1 MVSSTAASFLAQLCA
16 EGVSLWLDEP
26 DAQVDPVQVLM
37 ESRLDSPPG
46 FSGFV
51 ASPETTLPTIRAV
64 CDALRPAFEE
74 TGGLMGR
81 TSVGLAPWA
90 AHDSAGLV
98 AAARAVVREVERP
111 NLLVRLPA
119 TPAGL
124 EALSACLGLGIAVH
138 IADVY
143 SAGQYAR
150 VLTSYL
156 AGMEQALANGVG
168 LARLAFTASVP
179 VGLLDDT
186 ADALLDRHP
195 APPSAPLRHQAGAT
209 VARLAY
215 RERELALSSHWWRVL
230 RSADAPLPLLAWT
243 RTRPRHLGALVGG
256 NTVLA
261 VSLATLETA
270 AREVQLC
277 GDTLLGTHEQA
288 ARTADTLQTHGVDL
302 SELGTALEAR
312 L

>member
-1 MVSSTAASFLAQLCA
+1 MVSPAAASLVAQLCA

-26 DAQVDPVQVLM
+26 DPQVDPVQSLM
-37 ESRLDSPPG
+37 ESHLSSPPG

-64 CDALRPAFEE
+64 CDALRASFEE
-74 TGGLMGR
+74 TGGRGGR
-81 TSVGLAPWA
+81 ASVGLAPWA

-98 AAARAVVREVERP
+98 AAAQAVVRDVDRD

-124 EALSACLGLGIAVH
+124 EALSACLSLGIAVH
-138 IADVY
+138 TSDVY

-150 VLTSYL
+150 VLAAYL
-156 AGMEQALANGVG
+156 SGMEQALANGVV
-168 LARLAFTASVP
+168 LAQLAFTASVP

-186 ADALLDRHP
+186 ADALLNRQP
-195 APPSAPLRHQAGAT
+195 TTLTALLRHQAGAT
-209 VARLAY
+209 VAQLAY
-215 RERELALSSHWWRVL
+215 REREVTLSSHWWRVL

-261 VSLATLETA
+261 VSVGTLETA

-277 GDTLLGTHEQA
+277 GDTLLGTHRQA
-288 ARTADTLQTHGVDL
+288 EHTADVLQEHGVDL
-302 SELGTALEAR
+302 SELGVALEAR